1 MRAFLWI
8 LSGFII
14 LINVFIVENSIS
26 DFAKNEEKPSFI
38 FYCFVAAITVLYIGN
53 DVIIYV
59 CLYIYMYSAFLK
71 VVSCI
76 PFHFIIFYL

>member
-26 DFAKNEEKPSFI
+26 DFAKYEEKPSFI

-59 CLYIYMYSAFLK
+59 CLYIYI
-71 VVSCI
+71 CI
-76 PFHFIIFYL
+76 AHF